1 MTVVFLI
8 SKGVVVSTQKIIEE
22 KLQELNPTHV
32 EIINESHMHAG
43 PATDSH
49 FKLVVVSEAFE
60 SVRTVA
66 RHQKLYKILAQEL
79 QGPVHALSLFLYTP
93 EEWQQVEVPSSPN
106 CMGVG
111 Q

>member
-1 MTVVFLI
+1 LI

-49 FKLVVVSEAFE
+49 FKLIVVSEAFE

-93 EEWQQVEVPSSPN
+93 EEWQQVEVPNSPS
-106 CMGVG
+106 CMGAG